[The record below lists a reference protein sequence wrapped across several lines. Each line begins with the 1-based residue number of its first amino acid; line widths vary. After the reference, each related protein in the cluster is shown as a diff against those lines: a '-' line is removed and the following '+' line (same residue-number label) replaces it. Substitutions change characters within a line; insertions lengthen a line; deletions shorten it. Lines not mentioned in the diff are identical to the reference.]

1 MRPGMR
7 PAAQRGRKT
16 IAATHLGHP
25 LPLVMHEHDLV
36 ARLEHLGTVGQ
47 HHHHAHPHG
56 RRQCPARSCGL
67 VRRRRAARAHP
78 GRLAAAPCGPW
89 RNCARA
95 RATVSPSAPVTPPP
109 TLLASTCVAR
119 RATAQWPGNEGLYLD
134 NQKELAQAV
143 ENQCGES
150 ACGARAPSSA
160 PQRRARAAEGNHKK
174 THDGGRAFFQLAAA
188 RASGLGAAPEFQVG
202 TRAPFPTLG
211 SRGLLPR
218 RG

>member
-1 MRPGMR
+1 MR

-36 ARLEHLGTVGQ
+36 ARLEHLGAVGQ
-47 HHHHAHPHG
+47 HHHHAHQHG

-67 VRRRRAARAHP
+67 LFAGAAPPARTLAGPRGRPVVPGATAPAPGPRSARRRPSRRRPRCWRTPAR
-78 GRLAAAPCGPW
+78 R
-89 RNCARA
+89 
-95 RATVSPSAPVTPPP
+95 
-109 TLLASTCVAR
+109 R
-119 RATAQWPGNEGLYLD
+119 RATAQWPGSEGLYLD
-134 NQKELAQAV
+134 NQEELAQAV

-188 RASGLGAAPEFQVG
+188 RASGLGAAPEFQGG

-211 SRGLLPR
+211 FRGLLTR
-218 RG
+218 HG